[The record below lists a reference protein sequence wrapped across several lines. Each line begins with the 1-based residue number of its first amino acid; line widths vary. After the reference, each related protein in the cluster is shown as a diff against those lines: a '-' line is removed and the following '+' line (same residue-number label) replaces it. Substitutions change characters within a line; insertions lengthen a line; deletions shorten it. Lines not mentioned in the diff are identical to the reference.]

1 VDDATWKR
9 RGFKDI
15 FLRAQAIIQR
25 IKITTI
31 DENVFGI
38 FKISLMVKLYG

>member
-1 VDDATWKR
+1 MD
-9 RGFKDI
+9 
-15 FLRAQAIIQR
+15 QAISQL

-31 DENVFGI
+31 NENVFGI